1 MRTNSNAVWRRV
13 RDALTSPNVLFS
25 LIWQVF
31 LIYPVLAVV
40 YSGAPTATTVLGLA
54 SIAVFSGV
62 YLAGFA
68 SPAVTRDYPLHLRR
82 AARPTRDPSP
92 LAARGESPLASRG
105 EAPLAAD
112 ENWLDHPAGTP
123 APLGLGYLAGLVVCA
138 FGTLPAAGINGPTN
152 FLPFIACFTAA
163 AWPLRRSVP
172 AAVALIVLG
181 CGAALLESNVAM
193 LIPCFLV
200 IPVVLSMIGTRISV
214 GISDRE
220 GHYRRAL
227 GVVEERER
235 MARDLHDVLG
245 HTLTALT
252 IRAQLARA
260 RLDSDPDITRAE
272 LENIETLTRT
282 ALAEMRQTVSGMR
295 VADPAREL
303 ADLTGSLRA
312 AGMDVRVDG
321 TPDLVPAQ
329 YAVLVAWTL
338 REAGTNIARH
348 SEARRVTVEFTAG
361 GVRVTDDGRGIHAR
375 REAGSG
381 TGEGP
386 GTAGTGTA
394 GRGLEGLAARAAD
407 AGARF
412 EVRDRSAAAAGVG
425 AAGPG
430 KGWPGAETH
439 ETGTVVAVG
448 WAR

>member
-1 MRTNSNAVWRRV
+1 MTTGSRTTWRRV

-40 YSGAPTATTVLGLA
+40 YSGAPTAPTVLGLA
-54 SIAVFSGV
+54 SVAVFSAV

-82 AARPTRDPSP
+82 TARPTRDAST
-92 LAARGESPLASRG
+92 LAARGESPLA
-105 EAPLAAD
+105 AD
-112 ENWLDHPAGTP
+112 ENWLDPPAEPP

-152 FLPFIACFTAA
+152 FLPFIACFIAA

-172 AAVALIVLG
+172 AAVALILIG
-181 CGAALLESNVAM
+181 CGAALFESNVAM

-272 LENIETLTRT
+272 LENIEMLTRT

-303 ADLTGSLRA
+303 ADLTASLRA

-321 TPDLVPAQ
+321 TPDLVPAE

-348 SEARRVTVEFTAG
+348 SGARRVTVEFTAG
-361 GVRVTDDGRGIHAR
+361 GVRVTDDGRGIGAR

-381 TGEGP
+381 T
-386 GTAGTGTA
+386 AGSDTA

-412 EVRDRSAAAAGVG
+412 EVCDRSTAVAGVG
-425 AAGPG
+425 AAGVG
-430 KGWPGAETH
+430 SAGPGAGGPGSDTR
-439 ETGTVVAVG
+439 ETGTIVAMG